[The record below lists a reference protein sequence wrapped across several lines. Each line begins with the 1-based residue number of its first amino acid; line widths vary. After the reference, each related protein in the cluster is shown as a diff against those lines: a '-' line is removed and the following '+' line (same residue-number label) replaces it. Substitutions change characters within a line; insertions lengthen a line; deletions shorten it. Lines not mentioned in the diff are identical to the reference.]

1 MLHSYSNPLF
11 TAPYTVPVLFLLL
24 SPLFCVNT
32 DGILEGE
39 ERFIVAL
46 TSTDN
51 NADLSV
57 THRNAELIIQA
68 DPGSSGH
75 VEVVPD
81 YRQVIVAEPDA
92 MYDGT
97 QVGLL
102 L

>member
-1 MLHSYSNPLF
+1 M
-11 TAPYTVPVLFLLL
+11 T
-24 SPLFCVNT
+24 T

-81 YRQVIVAEPDA
+81 YRRVVVAEPDA

-97 QVGLL
+97 QVGL
-102 L
+102 